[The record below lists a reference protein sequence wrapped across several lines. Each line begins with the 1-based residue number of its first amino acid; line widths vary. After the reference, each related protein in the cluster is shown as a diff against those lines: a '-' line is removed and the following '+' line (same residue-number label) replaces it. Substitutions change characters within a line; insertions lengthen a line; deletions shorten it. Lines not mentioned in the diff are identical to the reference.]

1 MYRYEIDYVL
11 HARGGREMT
20 NVLWA
25 QAPRI
30 ANMPKR
36 KNAFDAPLHLR
47 EENIARR

>member
-1 MYRYEIDYVL
+1 MYRYENDYVL

-30 ANMPKR
+30 ANMAKR
-36 KNAFDAPLHLR
+36 KNAFDALLHLR